1 MSSFAE
7 EGFTVL
13 RGFVPLDL
21 CRFLSLNY
29 RILVENDHLAYN
41 DGQVEKGYAAYGLPI
56 SESLL
61 ETFVQPL
68 SRAIGRPLYPTYTY
82 TRFYLRDAVLKPHL
96 DRPSCEISTTLTI
109 DHAGAKPWP
118 IFIEDKRGQ
127 AQAVEL
133 ARGDILVYR
142 GAERRHWREAMADD
156 WQTQVFLHFVDQ
168 QGEYA
173 DFKFDTRPRLGAPI
187 ESRRIQKRPAKD
199 QADGAKGSNAGS

>member
-1 MSSFAE
+1 MF
-7 EGFTVL
+7 
-13 RGFVPLDL
+13 RGFVPLEL

-29 RILVENDHLAYN
+29 RILVENQYLAYN
-41 DGQVEKGYAAYGLPI
+41 DGQVERGYAAYGLPL

-68 SRAIGRPLYPTYTY
+68 SRAIAIPLFPTYSY
-82 TRFYLRDAVLKPHL
+82 TRFYLRDAELKSHV
-96 DRPSCEISTTLTI
+96 DRPSCEISATVTI
-109 DHAGAKPWP
+109 DHAGAEPWP

-127 AQAVEL
+127 AQSVAL

-142 GAERRHWREAMADD
+142 GAERRHWRAPLAEE

-168 QGEYA
+168 RGDYA

-187 ESRRIQKRPAKD
+187 ESRRIKRRPAE
-199 QADGAKGSNAGS
+199 GAAGQGGEAG